1 VRPALRVSAA
11 PLAAALA
18 FAGVTLYALEGRE
31 VVVLRTRT
39 PDGST
44 RETRTWV
51 ADDGGSVLIEAAF
64 EERPFVQDLL
74 VYPEVELVRD
84 ATMRRFRATPM
95 PNPGG
100 HVRIRA
106 LLAEKYGWAD
116 WWVGLLQD
124 TSQSLAVRLEP
135 IS

>member
-1 VRPALRVSAA
+1 VRVSAA
-11 PLAAALA
+11 LLGAAVA
-18 FAGVTLYALEGRE
+18 FAAVTLYALEGRE
-31 VVVLRTRT
+31 VVVVRTRA

-51 ADDGGSVLIEAAF
+51 AEDGGSAWIEAAF
-64 EERPFVQDLL
+64 EERPFFQDLL
-74 VYPEVELVRD
+74 VTPEVDVVRGD
-84 ATMRRFRATPM
+84 GVHRYRAIPV

-100 HVRIRA
+100 RVRIRA

-124 TSQSLAVRLEP
+124 TSRSVAVRLEP
-135 IS
+135 VS